1 MKKIKLFNILYFT
14 LITVLLSA
22 SLFTGCSGDSDDGI
36 TYIETSISDTYS
48 GSGDKVFYPS
58 TSGNT
63 ELTYSLDLG
72 SSTKKVYFV
81 FTNSNTGA
89 DVSVPELMNISYST
103 KSFSVPSI
111 KKSSMPS
118 VSIKNKPA
126 TRGKFEATAFYETA
140 RELLQTDGKRKY
152 NIESSANNF
161 LKPMKSYTINTT
173 TNDFYD
179 DAGNIVP
186 ATVRAVVS
194 ATGKGKTLII
204 WVANNQW
211 VDSGGGLGTGK
222 INQSLANEMA
232 DAFLHTDEDRIYEWI
247 TGIFGAEWGT
257 PVYNNLIGVTNE
269 IHILLY
275 DIDNDK
281 STGGGTLGFFHPRDT
296 FKTTSDPSSNER
308 IMFYMDSVLFATDAD
323 WKEELISTLAHEFQH
338 IIHWYQ
344 KEVVLDTPSDTWLN
358 EMCSLVAEDFVA
370 DKLEV
375 DGPRGV
381 KVENGDYTARLANNT
396 EGRLPLFNYWNDAPL
411 TTWLADDEALSSYSI
426 AYAFGAYLARNHG
439 GAQLFRNI
447 VQNNYGDHRAI
458 GNAISGYTFTD
469 LLREWGASVVL
480 SDKTVQLP
488 DLSLHGYN
496 KDAAFTSTLSPIT
509 YNLGSI
515 NLYNYKYDSLNGP
528 WYYSLS
534 SLESNKDSLYR
545 GSNTYVYAGS
555 LTELQEWTFRM
566 KDGVSLTVI
575 VKD

>member
-1 MKKIKLFNILYFT
+1 MKKIKLFNIIYFT
-14 LITVLLSA
+14 LVTVLLSA
-22 SLFTGCSGDSDDGI
+22 SLFTGCGGESDDGI
-36 TYIETSISDTYS
+36 TYVETSLSDAYS
-48 GSGDKVFYPS
+48 GSGDKIFYPS
-58 TSGNT
+58 TSGNV

-72 SSTKKVYFV
+72 SNTKKVYFV
-81 FTNSNTGA
+81 FTNSNTGK

-103 KSFSVPSI
+103 ESFSVPSI
-111 KKSSMPS
+111 NKSSMPS
-118 VSIKNKPA
+118 VGINNKPA
-126 TRGKFEATAFYETA
+126 TRGKPEITAFYETA
-140 RELLQTDGKRKY
+140 RELLQNDGKRTY
-152 NIESSANNF
+152 NIESSETGSKVP
-161 LKPMKSYTINTT
+161 LKAYTVGNTSSL
-173 TNDFYD
+173 NDD
-179 DAGNIVP
+179 DGNPVP
-186 ATVRAVVS
+186 ATVRKVVIEH
-194 ATGKGKTLII
+194 GKTLVL
-204 WVANNQW
+204 WVANDCW
-211 VDSGGGLGTGK
+211 HDTGSGK
-222 INQSLANEMA
+222 DHYIDDALANDMA
-232 DAFLHTDEDRIYEWI
+232 NAFLLSGDNNDIYEWI
-247 TGIFGAEWGT
+247 TGIFGDEWGSEHSF
-257 PVYNNLIGVTNE
+257 NNIIGVTNE

-275 DIDNDK
+275 DIDNDN
-281 STGGGTLGFFHPRDT
+281 SINGGTLGFFHPRDT
-296 FKTTSDPSSNER
+296 FKTSSDSKSNER
-308 IMFYMDSVLFATDAD
+308 IMFYMDSVLFATSDY
-323 WKEELISTLAHEFQH
+323 WKSELISTLAHEFQH

-411 TTWLADDEALSSYSI
+411 TTWLADDEALRSYSI

-534 SLESNKDSLYR
+534 SLESNKDILYR

-575 VKD
+575 VRD